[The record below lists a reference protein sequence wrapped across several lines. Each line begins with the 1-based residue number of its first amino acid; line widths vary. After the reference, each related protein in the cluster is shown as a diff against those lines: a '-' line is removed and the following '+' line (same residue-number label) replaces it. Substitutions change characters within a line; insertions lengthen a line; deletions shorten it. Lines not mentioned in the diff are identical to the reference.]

1 MCRVWTVDLEFS
13 PLDFPRKAPR
23 DRAQGFASR
32 AQVGRQDRL
41 FTMYCEGC
49 TAVASPPRAHAALQ
63 QRRVFQS
70 AGGVDWHVEIIT

>member
-1 MCRVWTVDLEFS
+1 
-13 PLDFPRKAPR
+13 
-23 DRAQGFASR
+23 
-32 AQVGRQDRL
+32 
-41 FTMYCEGC
+41 MYCEGC